1 MAVQAESPAAYSPTV
16 VAGAFVKQYYQTLC
30 SSRQDAYKFYNDSSI
45 LGRSDS
51 NGNVISVTTIN
62 DIKKQLLSMDFTDCL
77 IELETVDCQP
87 SHVDGVLI
95 LVVGYVT
102 IDGLKQKF
110 TQSFFLAPQGSGYFV
125 LNDMLRLAKPTKAK
139 EVVANHVDGS
149 TQTTALPAEPDTASI
164 KESTVPNIPPTENAM
179 PVNDE
184 VISPSTNAVSQVKN
198 DAVVETCAKVVIN
211 DIKKAPEAA
220 SAPPPPA
227 EKEVP
232 KKTYASIV
240 RESIPSIP
248 PAPAAKPKPN
258 PRPKAAQSAEKSV
271 SSPTKPAHATNTAP
285 PGDKNV
291 STNKAPD
298 VPGYSVFVKNLPF
311 DATVEMVAQEFSKF
325 GAIKPGG
332 IQVRKHQFDRFCFGF
347 VEFESQ
353 QSMEAAIKASA
364 VYFGSWKSFVEE
376 KLTKTRVVDGVVTH
390 GDDNGGRFQSG
401 RGGYYGDNFR
411 GQGGFRNNGYQNEY
425 PGRGRGP
432 QGNGYQQNRNGY
444 NQNGNGYPQNAN
456 GYQQRRPYNNGN
468 GNGNG
473 NGRVERSNGPK
484 QQTPVAS

>member
-1 MAVQAESPAAYSPTV
+1 MALQAESPAAAYSPTV

-30 SSRQDAYKFYNDSSI
+30 SSRQDAYKFYTDSSI

-51 NGNVISVTTIN
+51 NGNITSVTTIN
-62 DIKKQLLSMDFTDCL
+62 DIKKQLLSTDFTDCL
-77 IELETVDCQP
+77 IELETVDSQP

-95 LVVGYVT
+95 LVVGYFT

-110 TQSFFLAPQGSGYFV
+110 TQSFFLAPQGNGYFV
-125 LNDMLRLAKPTKAK
+125 LNDMLRFAKPTEAK

-149 TQTTALPAEPDTASI
+149 TQTTTLPAEPDTASI
-164 KESTVPNIPPTENAM
+164 NESAVPNIPPTENTM
-179 PVNDE
+179 PVGDE
-184 VISPSTNAVSQVKN
+184 VTSPSTDVVSQVKN
-198 DAVVETCAKVVIN
+198 DAVVETCVKVVSK
-211 DIKKAPEAA
+211 DIEKAPVAT
-220 SAPPPPA
+220 SAPPSA

-240 RESIPSIP
+240 RESIP
-248 PAPAAKPKPN
+248 PAPAAKSKPN
-258 PRPKAAQSAEKSV
+258 PRPKAAQSVEKSV
-271 SSPTKPAHATNTAP
+271 SSPTKPAHATNTTP

-298 VPGYSVFVKNLPF
+298 GPGYSVFVRNLPF

-332 IQVRKHQFDRFCFGF
+332 IQVRKYQTDRFCFGF

-353 QSMEAAIKASA
+353 QSMQEALEACT
-364 VYFGSWKSFVEE
+364 VYFGSRKSYVEE
-376 KLTKTRVVDGVVTH
+376 KKTKTRVVDGVVTH
-390 GDDNGGRFQSG
+390 GDDNDYGGGGRFQSG
-401 RGGYYGDNFR
+401 RGGYHGDSYR
-411 GQGGFRNNGYQNEY
+411 GQGGFRNNGYPQN
-425 PGRGRGP
+425 
-432 QGNGYQQNRNGY
+432 GNSYQNRNGY
-444 NQNGNGYPQNAN
+444 HQNGNGYHQNGN

-468 GNGNG
+468 GNENG

-484 QQTPVAS
+484 QQSPVAGPKQQSPVAS

>member
-1 MAVQAESPAAYSPTV
+1 MALQAESPAAAYSPTV

-45 LGRSDS
+45 LGRSDP
-51 NGNVISVTTIN
+51 NGNITSVTTIN
-62 DIKKQLLSMDFTDCL
+62 DIKKQLLFMDFTDCL
-77 IELETVDCQP
+77 IELETVDLQP

-95 LVVGYVT
+95 LVAGYFT

-110 TQSFFLAPQGSGYFV
+110 TQSFFLAPQGNGYFV
-125 LNDMLRLAKPTKAK
+125 LNDMLRFAKPTEAK

-149 TQTTALPAEPDTASI
+149 TQTTTLPAEPDTASI
-164 KESTVPNIPPTENAM
+164 KESTVPNIPPTENTM

-184 VISPSTNAVSQVKN
+184 VISPSTNVVSQVKN
-198 DAVVETCAKVVIN
+198 DAVVETCVKVVIN

-220 SAPPPPA
+220 SAPPSA

-240 RESIPSIP
+240 RESIPT
-248 PAPAAKPKPN
+248 APAAKPKPN
-258 PRPKAAQSAEKSV
+258 PRPKAAQSVEKSV

-291 STNKAPD
+291 CTNKAPD
-298 VPGYSVFVKNLPF
+298 GPGYSVFVKDLPS

-332 IQVRKHQFDRFCFGF
+332 IQVRKHQGDRFCFGF

-353 QSMEAAIKASA
+353 QSMQAALEACT
-364 VYFGSWKSFVEE
+364 VYFGKWESYVQE
-376 KLTKTRVVDGVVTH
+376 KRTKTRVVDGVVTRSD
-390 GDDNGGRFQSG
+390 GNGGRFQSG
-401 RGGYYGDNFR
+401 RGGYYGDSYR

-425 PGRGRGP
+425 SGRGGP
-432 QGNGYQQNRNGY
+432 QGNGYQQNGNSFHQNRNGSL
-444 NQNGNGYPQNAN
+444 QNGN
-456 GYQQRRPYNNGN
+456 GYQQRRPNNNGN